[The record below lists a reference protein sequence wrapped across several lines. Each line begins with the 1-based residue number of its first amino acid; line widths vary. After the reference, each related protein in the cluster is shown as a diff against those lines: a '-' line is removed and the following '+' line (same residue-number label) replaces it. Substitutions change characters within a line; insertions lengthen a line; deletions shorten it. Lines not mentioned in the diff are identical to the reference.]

1 MQGGVRRG
9 VDALKA
15 VAMGARAVALDADS
29 VLWGIIRDG
38 NSQGLADMVNMLND
52 ELKLAMVL
60 THCAKVDEIT
70 ADHVVEWIQP
80 KPHQWRYRL

>member
-1 MQGGVRRG
+1 
-9 VDALKA
+9 
-15 VAMGARAVALDADS
+15 
-29 VLWGIIRDG
+29 
-38 NSQGLADMVNMLND
+38 MVNMLND

-60 THCAKVDEIT
+60 THCAKVEEIT